1 VSPNTFNEIGH
12 LPKPLTIKGG
22 FKMGVIDMEK
32 YRVHADKLK
41 KTCSICT
48 DLNFCKTSKDVT
60 LLEGVIG
67 QDRAVKSM
75 EFGLSMEA
83 PGYNIFVLGPQ
94 GTGKTTYSQT
104 VVSKVASRRKVPDD
118 WCYINNFSEWDKPL
132 AISLPAGRGKVF
144 QKDMEKL
151 IANLVVY
158 IPKAFEGSNFQ
169 QQKDDIIQKTNKQ
182 MTEILRDIDKIA
194 KNAGFAIQQAGP
206 RILLIPL
213 IEGRQMTQEEF
224 NNLSEEEREK
234 IDEKRNQ
241 TAKEIDEK
249 IRDGQMVQRLA
260 EEKAAEIQKQ
270 AALEAAA
277 PFMEQLKEKYRD
289 FRQIVD
295 YLDKVLKDVA
305 ENHEIFSSVRHS
317 LDENIITKLQ
327 DGSDSL
333 EEENIFEKTASVK
346 DLKDPFTRYKVNLF
360 INNENTKGAPVIT
373 ENSPY
378 YYNLFGKIEY
388 KSHMMTT
395 VTDFTMIKPG
405 AIHKANGGYL
415 ILQAKDLLM
424 DPFAWASL
432 KKALKYKE
440 AVVENI
446 GEQSRYV
453 PTVTLKPQPI
463 PLNLKVIL
471 IGSYFYYQFL
481 AADEDFRKL
490 FKVIVDFDVE
500 MDRTPENIRHYVAFI
515 ASICEGEN
523 LKHFNCE
530 ALARVVEYGS
540 RLADSQNKLSTRFNM
555 VSEIVYEASALAEA
569 DFSEYVEGRHVQQA
583 IKNKRYRS
591 NRLEEKMQEQ
601 ILNKKVLIDTE
612 GAVVGQVNGLS
623 VMGVSG
629 YAFGLPSRI
638 TARTYAGREGIINIE
653 RETDMSGNIHSKG
666 VLTLN
671 GYLGGK
677 FAQEKPLGLTAQV
690 TFEQLYGGVEGDSAS
705 SAELHAILSS
715 LSGVPIKQN
724 LAVTG
729 SVNQMGEIQPIGGV
743 NEKIEGFFDVC
754 SLKGLTGDQGVIIPL
769 SNIDNLMLK
778 DEVIE
783 AVKNNLFHIYAV
795 STIEEGIELLTGVK
809 AGKKDAYGEYEK
821 DTIFYLANNKI
832 NEFNK
837 VLKTAEEEA

>member
-1 VSPNTFNEIGH
+1 
-12 LPKPLTIKGG
+12 
-22 FKMGVIDMEK
+22 MGVIDMEK
-32 YRVHADKLK
+32 YRVPADKLK

-515 ASICEGEN
+515 ASICESEN

-837 VLKTAEEEA
+837 VLKTAEEGA

>member
-1 VSPNTFNEIGH
+1 MNVNNI
-12 LPKPLTIKGG
+12 
-22 FKMGVIDMEK
+22 EK
-32 YRVHADKLK
+32 YKVPVDKLRND
-41 KTCSICT
+41 CSICG
-48 DLNFCKTSKDVT
+48 DLNFCQTSKDVSV
-60 LLEGVIG
+60 LEGVIG

-83 PGYNIFVLGPQ
+83 SGYNIFVLGPQ

-104 VVSKVASRRKVPDD
+104 VVSKVASKRKVPDD

-132 AISLPAGRGKVF
+132 AISLPAGQGKVF

-151 IANLVVY
+151 ITNLVVY
-158 IPKAFEGSNFQ
+158 IPKAFESSNFQ

-194 KNAGFAIQQAGP
+194 RNAGFGIQQAAN

-213 IEGRQMTQEEF
+213 VENRQITQEEF
-224 NNLSEEEREK
+224 SRLTEEEREK

-241 TAKEIDEK
+241 TAKEIDDR

-260 EEKAAEIQKQ
+260 EEKAIEIQKQ
-270 AALEAAA
+270 TAKEAAE
-277 PFMEQLKEKYRD
+277 PFIEQLKEKYKN
-289 FRQIVD
+289 FPEIAD
-295 YLDKVLKDVA
+295 YLDKVLKDAA
-305 ENHEIFSSVRHS
+305 ENHVIFSSVRHS
-317 LDENIITKLQ
+317 LNENIITKLQ
-327 DGSDSL
+327 DDSDSL
-333 EEENIFEKTASVK
+333 DGEEKNIFEKAASAR
-346 DLKDPFTRYKVNLF
+346 DSKDPFTRYKVNLF

-373 ENSPY
+373 ESSPY

-395 VTDFTMIKPG
+395 MTDFTMIKPG

-415 ILQAKDLLM
+415 ILQVKDLLM
-424 DPFAWASL
+424 DPFAWGAL

-463 PLNLKVIL
+463 PLNVKVIL
-471 IGSYFYYQFL
+471 IGSYYYYQFL

-490 FKVIVDFDVE
+490 FKVNVDFDVE
-500 MDRTPENIRHYVAFI
+500 MDRTRENIRNYVSFI
-515 ASICEGEN
+515 ASMCENEN

-530 ALARVVEYGS
+530 GLAKVVEYGS
-540 RLADSQNKLSTRFNM
+540 RLADNQNKLSTRFNI

-569 DFSEYVEGRHVQQA
+569 DNSEYVEGKHVNQA
-583 IKNKRYRS
+583 IKNKKYRS
-591 NRLEEKMQEQ
+591 NRIEEKMQEQ
-601 ILNKKVLIDTE
+601 IVNKKVLIDTE

-705 SAELHAILSS
+705 SAVLYAILSS
-715 LSGVPIKQN
+715 LS
-724 LAVTG
+724 
-729 SVNQMGEIQPIGGV
+729 
-743 NEKIEGFFDVC
+743 D
-754 SLKGLTGDQGVIIPL
+754 
-769 SNIDNLMLK
+769 
-778 DEVIE
+778 
-783 AVKNNLFHIYAV
+783 
-795 STIEEGIELLTGVK
+795 
-809 AGKKDAYGEYEK
+809 
-821 DTIFYLANNKI
+821 
-832 NEFNK
+832 
-837 VLKTAEEEA
+837 

>member
-1 VSPNTFNEIGH
+1 
-12 LPKPLTIKGG
+12 
-22 FKMGVIDMEK
+22 MAVINMEK
-32 YRVHADKLK
+32 YKVPVDKLK
-41 KTCSICT
+41 KSCSVCA
-48 DLNFCKTSKDVT
+48 DLNFCETSKDVS

-83 PGYNIFVLGPQ
+83 PGYNIFILGPQ

-104 VVSKVASRRKVPDD
+104 VVAKAASKRAVPDD

-132 AISLPAGRGKVF
+132 AISLPAGQGKVF

-151 IANLVVY
+151 ITNLVVY

-182 MTEILRDIDKIA
+182 MSEILRDIDKIA
-194 KNAGFAIQQAGP
+194 KNAGFAIQQAAN
-206 RILLIPL
+206 RVLLIPMV
-213 IEGRQMTQEEF
+213 EGRQMTQEEF
-224 NNLSEEEREK
+224 GSLTEEEREK
-234 IDEKRNQ
+234 IDEKRNK

-260 EEKAAEIQKQ
+260 EEKAVEIQKQ

-277 PFMEQLKEKYRD
+277 PFIGQLKEKYKD
-289 FRQIVD
+289 FGQIVD

-305 ENHEIFSSVRHS
+305 ENHGIFSSVRHS

-327 DGSDSL
+327 DDAGFLDG
-333 EEENIFEKTASVK
+333 EEKSIFEKAASAR
-346 DLKDPFTRYKVNLF
+346 DSKDPFTRYKVNLF
-360 INNENTKGAPVIT
+360 INNESTKGAPVIT
-373 ENSPY
+373 ESSPY

-395 VTDFTMIKPG
+395 MTDFTMIKPG

-424 DPFAWASL
+424 DPFAWGTL

-463 PLNLKVIL
+463 PLNIKVIL
-471 IGSYFYYQFL
+471 IGSYYFYQFL

-500 MDRTPENIRHYVAFI
+500 MDRTQENIRHYVAFI
-515 ASICEGEN
+515 ASICESEN

-540 RLADSQNKLSTRFNM
+540 RLADSQKKLSTRFNI
-555 VSEIVYEASALAEA
+555 VSEIVYEASALAGA
-569 DFSEYVEGRHVQQA
+569 DNSEYVEGRHVQQA
-583 IKNKRYRS
+583 IKNKKYRS
-591 NRLEEKMQEQ
+591 NRIEEKMQEQ
-601 ILNKKVLIDTE
+601 IISKKVLIDTE

-629 YAFGLPSRI
+629 YSFGLPSRI

-705 SAELHAILSS
+705 SAELYAILSS
-715 LSGVPIKQN
+715 LSDVPIRQN

-754 SLKGLTGDQGVIIPL
+754 SLKGLTGDQGVIIPA

-795 STIEEGIELLTGVK
+795 TKIEEGIELLTGVK
-809 AGKKDAYGEYEK
+809 AGEKDIYGDYEK
-821 DTIFYLANNKI
+821 DSIFYLANNKI

-837 VLKTAEEEA
+837 VLKTESEA

>member
-1 VSPNTFNEIGH
+1 
-12 LPKPLTIKGG
+12 
-22 FKMGVIDMEK
+22 MAVINMEK
-32 YRVHADKLK
+32 YKVPVDKLK
-41 KTCSICT
+41 KSCSVCA
-48 DLNFCKTSKDVT
+48 DLNFCETSKDVS

-83 PGYNIFVLGPQ
+83 PGYNIFILGPQ

-104 VVSKVASRRKVPDD
+104 VVAKAASKRAVPDD

-132 AISLPAGRGKVF
+132 AISLPAGQGKVF

-151 IANLVVY
+151 ITNLVVY

-182 MTEILRDIDKIA
+182 MSEILRDIDKIA
-194 KNAGFAIQQAGP
+194 KNAGFAIQQAAN
-206 RILLIPL
+206 RVLLIPMV
-213 IEGRQMTQEEF
+213 EGRQMTQEEF
-224 NNLSEEEREK
+224 GSLTEEEREK
-234 IDEKRNQ
+234 IDEKRNK

-260 EEKAAEIQKQ
+260 EEKAVEIQKQ

-277 PFMEQLKEKYRD
+277 PFIGQLKEKYKD
-289 FRQIVD
+289 FGQIVD

-305 ENHEIFSSVRHS
+305 ENHGIFSSVRHS

-327 DGSDSL
+327 DDAGFLDG
-333 EEENIFEKTASVK
+333 EEKSIFEKAASAR
-346 DLKDPFTRYKVNLF
+346 DSKDPFTRYKVNLF
-360 INNENTKGAPVIT
+360 INNESTKGAPVIT
-373 ENSPY
+373 ESSPY

-395 VTDFTMIKPG
+395 MTDFTMIKPG

-424 DPFAWASL
+424 DPFAWGTL

-463 PLNLKVIL
+463 PLNIKVIL
-471 IGSYFYYQFL
+471 IGSYYFYQFL

-500 MDRTPENIRHYVAFI
+500 MDRTQENIRHYVAFI
-515 ASICEGEN
+515 ASICESEN

-540 RLADSQNKLSTRFNM
+540 RLADSQKKLSTRFNI
-555 VSEIVYEASALAEA
+555 VSEIVYEASALAGA
-569 DFSEYVEGRHVQQA
+569 DNSEYVEGRHVQQA
-583 IKNKRYRS
+583 IKNKKYRS
-591 NRLEEKMQEQ
+591 NRIEEKMQEQ
-601 ILNKKVLIDTE
+601 IISKKVLIDTE

-629 YAFGLPSRI
+629 YSFGLPSRI

-705 SAELHAILSS
+705 SAELYAILSS
-715 LSGVPIKQN
+715 LSDVPIRQN

-754 SLKGLTGDQGVIIPL
+754 SLKGLTGDQGVIIPV

-783 AVKNNLFHIYAV
+783 AVNNNLFHIYAV
-795 STIEEGIELLTGVK
+795 TKIEEGIELLTGVK
-809 AGKKDAYGEYEK
+809 AGEKDIYGDYEK
-821 DTIFYLANNKI
+821 DSIFYLANNKI

-837 VLKTAEEEA
+837 VLKTESEA

>member
-32 YRVHADKLK
+32 YRVPADKLK

-118 WCYINNFSEWDKPL
+118 RCYINNFSEWDKPL
-132 AISLPAGRGKVF
+132 AISLPAGRAKVF
-144 QKDMEKL
+144 QKDIEKL

-182 MTEILRDIDKIA
+182 MSEILRDIDKTA

-224 NNLSEEEREK
+224 NNLSEEERER

-249 IRDGQMVQRLA
+249 VRDGQMVQRLA

-540 RLADSQNKLSTRFNM
+540 RLADSQNKLSTRFNI

-754 SLKGLTGDQGVIIPL
+754 SLKGLTGDHGVIIPL

-837 VLKTAEEEA
+837 VLKTAEEA

>member
-1 VSPNTFNEIGH
+1 
-12 LPKPLTIKGG
+12 
-22 FKMGVIDMEK
+22 MGVIDMEK
-32 YRVHADKLK
+32 YRVPADKLK

-118 WCYINNFSEWDKPL
+118 RCYINNFSEWDKPL
-132 AISLPAGRGKVF
+132 AISLPAGRAKVF
-144 QKDMEKL
+144 QKDIEKL

-182 MTEILRDIDKIA
+182 MSEILRDIDKTA

-224 NNLSEEEREK
+224 NNLSEEERER

-249 IRDGQMVQRLA
+249 VRDGQMVQRLA

-540 RLADSQNKLSTRFNM
+540 RLADSQNKLSTRFNI

-754 SLKGLTGDQGVIIPL
+754 SLKGLTGDQGVIIPV

-837 VLKTAEEEA
+837 VLKTAEEGA

>member
-1 VSPNTFNEIGH
+1 
-12 LPKPLTIKGG
+12 
-22 FKMGVIDMEK
+22 MAVINMEK
-32 YRVHADKLK
+32 YKVPVDKLK
-41 KTCSICT
+41 KSCSVCA
-48 DLNFCKTSKDVT
+48 DLNFCETSKDVS

-83 PGYNIFVLGPQ
+83 PGYNIFILGPQ

-104 VVSKVASRRKVPDD
+104 VVAKAASKRAVPDD

-132 AISLPAGRGKVF
+132 AISLPAGQGKVF

-151 IANLVVY
+151 ITNLVVY

-182 MTEILRDIDKIA
+182 MSEILRDIDKIA
-194 KNAGFAIQQAGP
+194 KNAGFAIQQAAN
-206 RILLIPL
+206 RVLLIPMV
-213 IEGRQMTQEEF
+213 EGRQMTQEEF
-224 NNLSEEEREK
+224 GSLTEEEREK
-234 IDEKRNQ
+234 IDEKRNK

-260 EEKAAEIQKQ
+260 EEKAVEIQKQ

-277 PFMEQLKEKYRD
+277 PFIGQLKEKYKD
-289 FRQIVD
+289 FGQIVD

-305 ENHEIFSSVRHS
+305 ENHGIFSSVRHS

-327 DGSDSL
+327 DDAGFLDG
-333 EEENIFEKTASVK
+333 EEKSIFEKAASAR
-346 DLKDPFTRYKVNLF
+346 DSKDPFTRYKVNLF
-360 INNENTKGAPVIT
+360 INNESTKGAPVIT
-373 ENSPY
+373 ESSPY

-395 VTDFTMIKPG
+395 MTDFTMIKPG

-424 DPFAWASL
+424 DPFAWGTL

-463 PLNLKVIL
+463 PLNIKVIL
-471 IGSYFYYQFL
+471 IGSYYFYQFL

-500 MDRTPENIRHYVAFI
+500 MDRTQENIRHYVAFI
-515 ASICEGEN
+515 ASICESEN

-540 RLADSQNKLSTRFNM
+540 RLADSQKKLSTRFNI
-555 VSEIVYEASALAEA
+555 VSEIVYEASALAGA
-569 DFSEYVEGRHVQQA
+569 DNSEYVEGRHVQQA
-583 IKNKRYRS
+583 IKNKKYRS
-591 NRLEEKMQEQ
+591 NRIEEKMQEQ
-601 ILNKKVLIDTE
+601 IISKKVLIDTE

-629 YAFGLPSRI
+629 YSFGLPSRI

-705 SAELHAILSS
+705 SAELYAILSS
-715 LSGVPIKQN
+715 LSDVHIRQN

-754 SLKGLTGDQGVIIPL
+754 SLKGLTGDQGVIIPV

-783 AVKNNLFHIYAV
+783 AVNNNLFHIYAV
-795 STIEEGIELLTGVK
+795 TKIEEGIELLTGVK
-809 AGKKDAYGEYEK
+809 AGEKDIYGEYEK
-821 DTIFYLANNKI
+821 DSIFYLANNKI

-837 VLKTAEEEA
+837 VLKTESEA

>member
-1 VSPNTFNEIGH
+1 MNVNDI
-12 LPKPLTIKGG
+12 
-22 FKMGVIDMEK
+22 EK
-32 YRVHADKLK
+32 YKVPVDKLRND
-41 KTCSICT
+41 CSICG
-48 DLNFCKTSKDVT
+48 DLNFCQTSKDVSV
-60 LLEGVIG
+60 LEGVIG

-83 PGYNIFVLGPQ
+83 SGYNIFVLGPQ
-94 GTGKTTYSQT
+94 GTGKTTYTQT
-104 VVSKVASRRKVPDD
+104 VVSKVASKRKVPDD

-132 AISLPAGRGKVF
+132 AISLPAGQGKVF

-151 IANLVVY
+151 ITNLVVY
-158 IPKAFEGSNFQ
+158 IPKAFESSNFQ

-182 MTEILRDIDKIA
+182 MTDILRDIDKIA
-194 KNAGFAIQQAGP
+194 RNAGFGIQQAAQ

-213 IEGRQMTQEEF
+213 VENRQITQEEF
-224 NNLSEEEREK
+224 SRLTEEEREK

-241 TAKEIDEK
+241 TAKEIDDR

-260 EEKAAEIQKQ
+260 EEKAIEIQKQ
-270 AALEAAA
+270 TAKEAAE
-277 PFMEQLKEKYRD
+277 PFIEQLKEKYKN
-289 FRQIVD
+289 FPEIAD
-295 YLDKVLKDVA
+295 YLDKVLKDAA
-305 ENHEIFSSVRHS
+305 ENHVIFSSVRHS
-317 LDENIITKLQ
+317 LNENIITKLQ
-327 DGSDSL
+327 DDSDSL
-333 EEENIFEKTASVK
+333 DGEEKNIFEKAASAR
-346 DLKDPFTRYKVNLF
+346 DSKDPFTRYKVNLF

-373 ENSPY
+373 ESSPY

-395 VTDFTMIKPG
+395 MTDFTMIKPG

-415 ILQAKDLLM
+415 ILQVKDLLM
-424 DPFAWASL
+424 DPFAWGAL

-463 PLNLKVIL
+463 PLNVKVIL
-471 IGSYFYYQFL
+471 IGSYYYYQFL

-490 FKVIVDFDVE
+490 FKVNVDFDVE
-500 MDRTPENIRHYVAFI
+500 MDRTRENIRNYVSFI
-515 ASICEGEN
+515 ASMCENEN

-530 ALARVVEYGS
+530 GLAKVVEYGS
-540 RLADSQNKLSTRFNM
+540 RLADNQNKLSTRFNI

-569 DFSEYVEGRHVQQA
+569 DNSEYVEGKHVNQA
-583 IKNKRYRS
+583 IKNKKYRS
-591 NRLEEKMQEQ
+591 NRIEEKMQEQ
-601 ILNKKVLIDTE
+601 IVNKKVLIDTE

-705 SAELHAILSS
+705 SAELYAILSS
-715 LSGVPIKQN
+715 LSDVPIKQN

-743 NEKIEGFFDVC
+743 NEKIEGFFDIC
-754 SLKGLTGDQGVIIPL
+754 SLNGLTGDQGVIIPV

-795 STIEEGIELLTGVK
+795 TKIEEGIELLTGVK
-809 AGKKDAYGEYEK
+809 AGEKDIYGDYEK
-821 DTIFYLANNKI
+821 DSIFYLANNKI

-837 VLKTAEEEA
+837 VLKTESEA

>member
-32 YRVHADKLK
+32 YRVPADKLK

-754 SLKGLTGDQGVIIPL
+754 SLQGLTGDHGVIIPL

-837 VLKTAEEEA
+837 VLKTAEEGA

>member
-1 VSPNTFNEIGH
+1 
-12 LPKPLTIKGG
+12 
-22 FKMGVIDMEK
+22 MAVINMEK
-32 YRVHADKLK
+32 YKVPVDKLK
-41 KTCSICT
+41 KSCSVCA
-48 DLNFCKTSKDVT
+48 DLNFCETSKDVS

-83 PGYNIFVLGPQ
+83 PGYNIFILGPQ

-104 VVSKVASRRKVPDD
+104 VVAKAASKRAVPDD

-132 AISLPAGRGKVF
+132 AISLPAGQGKVF

-151 IANLVVY
+151 ITNLVVY

-182 MTEILRDIDKIA
+182 MSEILRDIDKIA
-194 KNAGFAIQQAGP
+194 KNAGFAIQQAAN
-206 RILLIPL
+206 RVLLIPMV
-213 IEGRQMTQEEF
+213 EGRQMTQEEF
-224 NNLSEEEREK
+224 GSLTEEEREK
-234 IDEKRNQ
+234 IDEKRNK

-260 EEKAAEIQKQ
+260 EEKAVEIQKQ

-277 PFMEQLKEKYRD
+277 PFIGQLKEKYKD
-289 FRQIVD
+289 FGHIVD

-305 ENHEIFSSVRHS
+305 ENHGIFSSVRHS

-327 DGSDSL
+327 DDAGFLDG
-333 EEENIFEKTASVK
+333 EEKSIFEKAASAR
-346 DLKDPFTRYKVNLF
+346 DSKDPFTRYKVNLF
-360 INNENTKGAPVIT
+360 INNESTKGAPVIT
-373 ENSPY
+373 ESSPY

-395 VTDFTMIKPG
+395 MTDFTMIKPG

-424 DPFAWASL
+424 DPFAWGTL

-463 PLNLKVIL
+463 PLNIKVIL
-471 IGSYFYYQFL
+471 IGSYYFYQFL

-500 MDRTPENIRHYVAFI
+500 MDRTQENIRHYVAFI
-515 ASICEGEN
+515 ASICESEN

-540 RLADSQNKLSTRFNM
+540 RLADSQKKLSTRFNI
-555 VSEIVYEASALAEA
+555 VSEIVYEASALAGA
-569 DFSEYVEGRHVQQA
+569 DNSEYVEGRHVQQA
-583 IKNKRYRS
+583 IKNKKYRS
-591 NRLEEKMQEQ
+591 NRIEEKMQEQ
-601 ILNKKVLIDTE
+601 IISKKVLIDTE

-629 YAFGLPSRI
+629 YSFGLPSRI

-705 SAELHAILSS
+705 SAELYAILSS
-715 LSGVPIKQN
+715 LSDVPIRQN

-754 SLKGLTGDQGVIIPL
+754 SLKGLTGDQGVIIPV

-795 STIEEGIELLTGVK
+795 TKIEEGIELLTGVK
-809 AGKKDAYGEYEK
+809 AGEKDIYGDYEK
-821 DTIFYLANNKI
+821 DSIFYLANNKI

-837 VLKTAEEEA
+837 VLKTESEA

>member
-1 VSPNTFNEIGH
+1 
-12 LPKPLTIKGG
+12 
-22 FKMGVIDMEK
+22 MAVINMEK
-32 YRVHADKLK
+32 YKVPVDKLK
-41 KTCSICT
+41 KSCSVCA
-48 DLNFCKTSKDVT
+48 DLNFCETSKDVS

-83 PGYNIFVLGPQ
+83 PGYNIFILGPQ

-104 VVSKVASRRKVPDD
+104 VVAKAASKRAVPDD

-132 AISLPAGRGKVF
+132 AISLPAGQGKVF

-151 IANLVVY
+151 ITNLVVY

-182 MTEILRDIDKIA
+182 MSEILRDIDKIA
-194 KNAGFAIQQAGP
+194 KNAGFAIQQAAN
-206 RILLIPL
+206 RVLLIPMV
-213 IEGRQMTQEEF
+213 EGRQMTQEEF
-224 NNLSEEEREK
+224 GSLTEEEREK
-234 IDEKRNQ
+234 IDEKRNK

-260 EEKAAEIQKQ
+260 EEKAVEIQKQ

-277 PFMEQLKEKYRD
+277 PFIGQLKEKYKD
-289 FRQIVD
+289 FGQIVD

-305 ENHEIFSSVRHS
+305 ENHGIFSSVRHS

-327 DGSDSL
+327 DDAGFLDG
-333 EEENIFEKTASVK
+333 EEKSIFEKAASAR
-346 DLKDPFTRYKVNLF
+346 DSKDPFTRYKVNLF
-360 INNENTKGAPVIT
+360 INNESTKGAPVIT
-373 ENSPY
+373 ESSPY

-395 VTDFTMIKPG
+395 MTDFTMIKPG

-424 DPFAWASL
+424 DPFAWGTL

-463 PLNLKVIL
+463 PLNIKVIL
-471 IGSYFYYQFL
+471 IGSYYFYQFL

-500 MDRTPENIRHYVAFI
+500 MDRTQENIRHYVAFI
-515 ASICEGEN
+515 ASICESEN

-540 RLADSQNKLSTRFNM
+540 RLADSQKKLSTRFNI
-555 VSEIVYEASALAEA
+555 VSEIVYEASALAGA
-569 DFSEYVEGRHVQQA
+569 DNSEYVEGRHVQQA
-583 IKNKRYRS
+583 IKNKKYRS
-591 NRLEEKMQEQ
+591 NRIEEKMQEQ
-601 ILNKKVLIDTE
+601 IISKKVLIDTE

-629 YAFGLPSRI
+629 YSFGLPSRI

-705 SAELHAILSS
+705 SAELYAILSS
-715 LSGVPIKQN
+715 LSDVPIRQN

-743 NEKIEGFFDVC
+743 NEKIEGFFDIC
-754 SLKGLTGDQGVIIPL
+754 SLNGLTGDQGVIIPV

-778 DEVIE
+778 DEVIG

-795 STIEEGIELLTGVK
+795 TKIEEGIELLTGVK
-809 AGKKDAYGEYEK
+809 AGEKDIYGDYEK
-821 DTIFYLANNKI
+821 DSIFYLANNKI

-837 VLKTAEEEA
+837 VLKTESEA